1 MEMKKLKE
9 LKIDLL
15 FFSQDNF
22 KQIQGE
28 NSIVEKL
35 IINFRNINGNK
46 IILNEIQKKFPN
58 LKEFHIYVKS
68 NS

>member
-46 IILNEIQKKFPN
+46 IILNEIQKKFQ
-58 LKEFHIYVKS
+58 I
-68 NS
+68 